1 MVIGIT
7 GIIVTTVVAEVTVGE
22 IAVVVEAAAA
32 SVVAVVV
39 AVRIAGR
46 VGEIGGPAGR
56 VVETGGPVEQAQAA
70 DKRRRRNKR
79 FEITRK

>member
-32 SVVAVVV
+32 SVVAVV